1 MNYSENIIM
10 PSGESPAES
19 HALPSVMEISKAL
32 GAVSSSNHFSLQLPS
47 SLNIQPKSSGLSS
60 GG

>member
-1 MNYSENIIM
+1 M
-10 PSGESPAES
+10 PSGKSPAES